1 MKRNKKVEGSN
12 LKNDE
17 AAKSEGTSAAKH
29 KSLSQFGIIRTS
41 S

>member
-17 AAKSEGTSAAKH
+17 VAKSEGTSATKH
-29 KSLSQFGIIRTS
+29 K
-41 S
+41 